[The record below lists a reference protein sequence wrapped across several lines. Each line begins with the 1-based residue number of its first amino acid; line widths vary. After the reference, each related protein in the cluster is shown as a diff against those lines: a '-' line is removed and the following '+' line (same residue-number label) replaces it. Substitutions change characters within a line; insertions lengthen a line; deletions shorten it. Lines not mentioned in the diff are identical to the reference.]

1 MIKACL
7 FDLDGTLL
15 DTITTISYY
24 ANMALEKFGI
34 EPIEKDKYNYFVG
47 NGAKI
52 LIERMLRERNVY
64 TDDTFKKVYDFY
76 VKSYDA
82 DTTYLTE
89 AYDGIID
96 MLTELKNRGIKAG
109 VISNKPD
116 YATRS
121 VCAKKIDSSLLHTV
135 RGQIEGIR
143 IKPDTEGALNVL
155 KLMEAD
161 PAETMYIGDTG
172 VDMQTGKNLGAYT
185 VGVLWGFRKEDELRD
200 NGADRIISH
209 PKEII
214 SVIDEINVKQQ
225 NKKI

>member
-24 ANMALEKFGI
+24 GNMALSEFGI
-34 EPIEKDKYNYFVG
+34 EPIEKDRYNYLVG
-47 NGAKI
+47 DGAKI
-52 LIERMLRERNVY
+52 LIKRMLTERNAY
-64 TDDTFKKVYDFY
+64 TEETFKKVYDFY

-96 MLTELKNRGIKAG
+96 MLSELKKRGIKAG

-121 VCAKKIDSSLLHTV
+121 VCAKKIEASLLHTV
-135 RGQIEGIR
+135 RGQIEGIK

-155 KLMEAD
+155 KLMQVD
-161 PAETMYIGDTG
+161 PTETIYIGDTG
-172 VDMQTGKNLGAYT
+172 VDMQTGKNLGTYT
-185 VGVLWGFRKEDELRD
+185 VGVLWGFREEVELRD

-209 PKEII
+209 PQEII
-214 SVIDEINVKQQ
+214 SVIDEINAKH
-225 NKKI
+225 